1 MCDQD
6 QACVLVCLCACARV
20 SVWGCVRAHVCL
32 CVCLCV
38 CVPGWACGGRDWP
51 AAQGMRCLL
60 SELTP
65 RCVRWPV
72 SACPGVSLPKSLE
85 LENLPVGRAYRDLR
99 SEPLLLGAASQGRG
113 DRELIRGVSPCWG
126 PHGRPCRRAF
136 MPPGQLSSGLCW
148 PPHRGARCRLYC
160 ELLWAPR
167 RPPHPAA

>member
-1 MCDQD
+1 MCAHVCGGVTLCGW
-6 QACVLVCLCACARV
+6 ACVCASVCVCVMGCVHVRSGPGLCACV
-20 SVWGCVRAHVCL
+20 FVCTCTCVCVWGCVCAHVCL
-32 CVCLCV
+32 CVCVCV

-136 MPPGQLSSGLCW
+136 MPQVS
-148 PPHRGARCRLYC
+148 
-160 ELLWAPR
+160 
-167 RPPHPAA
+167 